1 MSLSVQP
8 SHTTQ
13 EYSMMGSKYERY
25 IWFRATRLNV
35 YLSFLII
42 PITSEAL
49 LRIFSIW
56 LCHCPLLLNVKPKC
70 LCSVTNLI
78 RVPSKIK
85 FGSDSISLRVKSIAS
100 VLRGLK
106 LINHLCIKDER
117 MKLIFFL
124 IMDLAVFK

>member
-13 EYSMMGSKYERY
+13 EYSMMGCKYERY

-42 PITSEAL
+42 PITLEAP

-85 FGSDSISLRVKSIAS
+85 FGSDSISLRVKSDPDCP
-100 VLRGLK
+100 VL
-106 LINHLCIKDER
+106 
-117 MKLIFFL
+117 LIFFTPSNS
-124 IMDLAVFK
+124 VS

>member
-13 EYSMMGSKYERY
+13 EYSMMDSKYERY

-42 PITSEAL
+42 PITLEAL

-56 LCHCPLLLNVKPKC
+56 LCHCPLLLKVKPKC

-78 RVPSKIK
+78 GVPSKIK
-85 FGSDSISLRVKSIAS
+85 FGSDSISLR
-100 VLRGLK
+100 LK
-106 LINHLCIKDER
+106 KHCFSFKGIKID
-117 MKLIFFL
+117 
-124 IMDLAVFK
+124 

>member
-42 PITSEAL
+42 PITLEAL

-78 RVPSKIK
+78 RVPSITLLVLAGRLRSINTRRRREKKKI
-85 FGSDSISLRVKSIAS
+85 
-100 VLRGLK
+100 
-106 LINHLCIKDER
+106 
-117 MKLIFFL
+117 
-124 IMDLAVFK
+124 

>member
-1 MSLSVQP
+1 MSRSVQP

-35 YLSFLII
+35 YLSFFII
-42 PITSEAL
+42 PITLEAL

-56 LCHCPLLLNVKPKC
+56 LCHCLLLLNVKPKC

-78 RVPSKIK
+78 GVPSKIK

-106 LINHLCIKDER
+106 LINH
-117 MKLIFFL
+117 
-124 IMDLAVFK
+124 